1 MFFENFIQIEN
12 EIINKPLIINKTS
25 NIQRDQ
31 MKNLITK
38 QSNLKNHQY
47 MSYVY

>member
-31 MKNLITK
+31 MKNLIINK
-38 QSNLKNHQY
+38 AI
-47 MSYVY
+47 

>member
-31 MKNLITK
+31 MKNLITNK
-38 QSNLKNHQY
+38 AI
-47 MSYVY
+47 